1 MSAAIR
7 RDTGRAMS
15 QENVEIVR
23 RAFEGAGA
31 RGLDETAQSYWH
43 PEIRYVED
51 PRWPG
56 ASTYEGRDAV
66 LNCFKRYAEGLGHV
80 EDFAVTVERV
90 FDAGARQVP
99 FVRVQGR
106 ASASGLPHEHLWGY
120 VVEISEGRMIYFRA
134 YYEPGEALEAVGLSE

>member
-1 MSAAIR
+1 L
-7 RDTGRAMS
+7 S

-23 RAFEGAGA
+23 RAFDGAGA
-31 RGLDETAQSYWH
+31 RTLDETAESYWH

-66 LNCFKRYAEGLGHV
+66 LDCFKRYMEVLGHDG
-80 EDFAVTVERV
+80 DFVVTVERV

-99 FVRVQGR
+99 FVRFESR
-106 ASASGLPHEHLWGY
+106 ASASGLPHEHVWGY
-120 VVEISEGRMIYFRA
+120 VVEVRDERLIYLRA
-134 YYEPGEALEAVGLSE
+134 YYEPAEALEAVGLSE